1 MTDSLASLH
10 KLCPDLKVKVETE
23 SEGAFFSDIAH
34 LIGKASSHGIDVA
47 VKISGVEALRDLYEI
62 SRLKI
67 SYFIAPMVESTFG
80 CYKFV
85 ESLAKLAPSIDGYI
99 LVESATGVKNFKKIC
114 DFAATNNIKGII
126 IGRTDLAKSF
136 SVEEGSDLNVDSQKI
151 IEIVV
156 ECFSYA
162 QSLYPWIT
170 RAMGGS
176 VSRKTV
182 ELIPGTFAGVVDY
195 VETRKVIIP
204 VPKLIQNPKI
214 LDSAL
219 AYELEYLR
227 NRVSYY
233 DNILDPDR
241 LRLVQL
247 GSRL

>member
-34 LIGKASSHGIDVA
+34 LHAKASNHGIDIV

-62 SRLKI
+62 SRLNI
-67 SYFIAPMVESTFG
+67 AYFIAPMVESTFG
-80 CYKFV
+80 CFKFV
-85 ESLAKLAPSIDGYI
+85 ESLAKLTPKIDGHI
-99 LVESATGVKNFKKIC
+99 LIESATGVKNFRKIC
-114 DFAATNNIKGII
+114 DFAASNNIKGII

-136 SVEEGSDLNVDSQKI
+136 NVEDGLDLKVDSPKI
-151 IEIVV
+151 TDIVV

-162 QSLYPWIT
+162 QSAYPWMS

-182 ELIPGTFAGVVDY
+182 ELIPRHFVGIVDY
-195 VETRKVIIP
+195 VETRKVVIP

-227 NRVSYY
+227 IRVGYY